1 MGQRTTRVNAL
12 LKREISDLIHT
23 FYQDET
29 VYITI
34 TEVDVS
40 PDLRNAKVY
49 YSTLGGK
56 ISQEAA
62 VLFFTKKAADIRRR
76 VGQKVVLKYLPFF
89 QFILDHSI
97 ERGTQ
102 LLKIIDE
109 LDQ

>member
-12 LKREISDLIHT
+12 LKREISNLIHT

-34 TEVDVS
+34 TEVEVS
-40 PDLRNAKVY
+40 PDLRNARVY
-49 YSTLGGK
+49 YSTLGDK
-56 ISQEAA
+56 VSQAAA
-62 VLFFTKKAADIRRR
+62 VSFFSKKASDIRRR

-109 LDQ
+109 LDE